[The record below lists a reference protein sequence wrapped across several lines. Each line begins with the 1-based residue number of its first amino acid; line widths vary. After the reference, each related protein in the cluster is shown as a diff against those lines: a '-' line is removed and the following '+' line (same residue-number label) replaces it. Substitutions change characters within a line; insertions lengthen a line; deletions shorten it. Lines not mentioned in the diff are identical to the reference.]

1 MTAAP
6 SIRMGMGMTGA
17 MPTRDER
24 AGLACVQAQ
33 AHLKA
38 HASPVP
44 LCCVDIDSGDSAA
57 DAQRHI
63 VSLSRFMGHSFLH
76 SFIHSRARLL
86 LLDLPLIRPS
96 PMSCIALL
104 GLPGQLAL
112 GYVIACHPKPP
123 PPPRPYSTLPA
134 LGPDRPA
141 KPVGATASTGDP
153 PGAVSRPEAGGRARP
168 RGFCSRPRGA
178 SCCRICPP
186 TCRVWRADACM
197 PTRLRR
203 RPVFGG
209 AISRVRGGLFASLFW
224 EGGAGCCELPEMG
237 GLVMGPM
244 DCDGMAVM
252 CG

>member
-1 MTAAP
+1 
-6 SIRMGMGMTGA
+6 MTGA

-153 PGAVSRPEAGGRARP
+153 PGAVSRPEAGGRVRP

-178 SCCRICPP
+178 RACLSPAQRAPGAVAFVHPYAVFGARTPACRPGSI
-186 TCRVWRADACM
+186 
-197 PTRLRR
+197 
-203 RPVFGG
+203 FGG
-209 AISRVRGGLFASLFW
+209 AISRVRGGLFAFLFW
-224 EGGAGCCELPEMG
+224 EGGAGCCGLPGMG